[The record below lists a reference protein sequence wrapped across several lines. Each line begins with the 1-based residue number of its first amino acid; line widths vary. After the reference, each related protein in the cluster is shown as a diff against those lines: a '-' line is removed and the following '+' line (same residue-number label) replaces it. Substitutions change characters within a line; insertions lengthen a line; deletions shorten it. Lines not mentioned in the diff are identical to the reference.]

1 MQRLDGHWVAK
12 RIGILEHY
20 KSMTVSE
27 IVLFDAYLLLA
38 NKQTWECW
46 RTIRQLEAILP
57 MKRHTIMNAKR
68 SLIERG
74 WITKVNQT
82 GVFIPKLYRYSD
94 ETVQDGQQ
102 MVQKGQHSSHLE
114 NEHQVHLG
122 QQKVQNGQRP
132 VQNGQ
137 QKVPFGT
144 TIIEDESII
153 ENDSLL
159 LGCTRSEIS
168 EKGNPPEATPSDL
181 PPTAPPVSA
190 QERQYLNC
198 LKSVPGYPFNFEKDF
213 LFIRDLLVDF
223 PSLDLEKEIKGWK
236 TWLLD
241 RRLKGRINYRSR
253 LRRWLMNSERYKEER
268 HGRGRGSQPEAHGE
282 ARGRRG
288 GRKGFDLPSEYPVDV
303 TSGPDEEDQGKG
315 GDEGAYEAG

>member
-74 WITKVNQT
+74 WITRVNQT

-94 ETVQDGQQ
+94 DMVQDGQQ
-102 MVQKGQHSSHLE
+102 MVQKGQHSSPLE

-159 LGCTRSEIS
+159 LGCTRTEITP
-168 EKGNPPEATPSDL
+168 KDVPPPETSFASR
-181 PPTAPPVSA
+181 SMSEG
-190 QERQYLNC
+190 ERRYLHL
-198 LKSVPGYPFNFEKDF
+198 LKSVPDYPFNFEKD
-213 LFIRDLLVDF
+213 LPFIRDLLVDF

-241 RRLKGRINYRSR
+241 RRPKGKINYRSR
-253 LRRWLMNSERYKEER
+253 LRRWLTNSERYKEER

-282 ARGRRG
+282 ERGRQG

-315 GDEGAYEAG
+315 GDEGPIETR